1 MMRKRM
7 SYLLSVLLG
16 LVFVFSSVTKLV
28 GLRSFGQTVE
38 AFCNFLGLE
47 SLAGHGLP
55 IAVLICVG
63 ELCLGLLSLW
73 PRTRWMAA
81 WLFPLVMVFFTW
93 ITWQNMTSLY
103 GQVESCGCFGEVIH
117 LTPAQTFWKN
127 VVLLMLSI
135 GLLASTIYGR
145 IKQKG
150 NSARICKI
158 RTK

>member
-1 MMRKRM
+1 MRNRI

-16 LVFVFSSVTKLV
+16 MVFIFSSVTKLV
-28 GLRSFGQTVE
+28 GIRSFGQTVE

-47 SLAGHGLP
+47 ILAGYGLP
-55 IAVLICVG
+55 LAVLICAG

-73 PRTRWMAA
+73 PRTRRMAV

-103 GQVESCGCFGEVIH
+103 AQVQSCGCFGEVIH

-127 VVLLMLSI
+127 AVLLMLSI
-135 GLLASTIYGR
+135 GLLASTIYNKR
-145 IKQKG
+145 KRDIAQKTIK
-150 NSARICKI
+150 
-158 RTK
+158 TK

>member
-1 MMRKRM
+1 MTGKRM

-16 LVFVFSSVTKLV
+16 MVFVFSSVTKLV

-47 SLAGHGLP
+47 SLAGHGLL
-55 IAVLICVG
+55 IATLICIG
-63 ELCLGLLSLW
+63 ELCLGLMALH
-73 PRTRWMAA
+73 PRLTKVTA
-81 WLFPLVMVFFTW
+81 WLFPAVMCIFTW

-127 VVLLMLSI
+127 VVLLALSLV
-135 GLLASTIYGR
+135 LLVSTIYGR
-145 IKQKG
+145 
-150 NSARICKI
+150 N
-158 RTK
+158 RTNGR

>member
-1 MMRKRM
+1 MKSKI
-7 SYLLSVLLG
+7 SYLLSILLG
-16 LVFVFSSVTKLV
+16 MVFIFSSVTKLV
-28 GLRSFGQTVE
+28 GIRSFGQTVE

-47 SLAGHGLP
+47 SLAGYGLP
-55 IAVLICVG
+55 LAVLICAG

-73 PRTRWMAA
+73 PRTRRMAV

-127 VVLLMLSI
+127 VVLLALSLV
-135 GLLASTIYGR
+135 LLVSINYGK

-150 NSARICKI
+150 DIAQI
-158 RTK
+158 